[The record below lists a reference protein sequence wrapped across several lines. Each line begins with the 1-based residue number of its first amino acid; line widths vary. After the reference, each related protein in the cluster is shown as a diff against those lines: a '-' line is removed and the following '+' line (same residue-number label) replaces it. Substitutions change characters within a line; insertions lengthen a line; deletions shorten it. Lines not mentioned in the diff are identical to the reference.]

1 MLSKLYGAGLSG
13 VEGYT
18 VTVEC
23 EVNDK
28 LDDFEIVGLPDNAVK
43 EAKERVRAASEN
55 SGIPFPETSIVVNL
69 APADLKKSGSAL
81 DLPILTAIL
90 AGSGIFSKTVDLSK
104 TCLIGELSLSGEIR
118 GVRGVLCMC
127 IAAAETGVQNIYV
140 PKSNVLEASVVEG
153 VNVYPVESVAELVN
167 AINNI
172 IPIEPVKYDRNSFR
186 PMDNDPRLPDFVDVK
201 GQEQV
206 RRALEIACAGG
217 HNVLMIGPPGTG
229 KSMLAKRIPSIL
241 PAMTY
246 EEAVETTKIH
256 SIAGILGADDA
267 LVTRRPFRSPH
278 HTMSAASL
286 AGGGAI
292 PRPGELSLAD
302 NGVLFL
308 DELPE
313 FNKQVTETLRQPLE
327 DGEITIT
334 RAAGR
339 CRFPCHIMLV
349 CAMNPCRCGNFG
361 HPTRQCTCKPADI
374 RKYMSK
380 ISGPL
385 LDRID
390 IQIEVPPIS
399 FDQMSDTTSPE
410 PSAPI
415 RERVNAAREFAA
427 ARFGDDAGGVRCNS
441 GMTPGMIRKYC
452 IMDSDAS
459 ELLREAYESLGLSAR
474 GHDRVLRV
482 ARTIADLARSET
494 IGAEHIAEAIQL
506 RSLDRKYWE

>member
-1 MLSKLYGAGLSG
+1 MLSRLYGASLSG
-13 VEGYT
+13 VDGYT

-23 EVNDK
+23 EVADK
-28 LDDFEIVGLPDNAVK
+28 LSDFQIVGLPDNAVK
-43 EAKERVRAASEN
+43 EAKERVRAAAEN
-55 SGIPFPETSIVVNL
+55 SDIPFPEGAIVVNL

-81 DLPILTAIL
+81 DLPILTGIL
-90 AGSGIFSKTVDLSK
+90 DGAGILDRSVDLSK

-127 IAAAETGVQNIYV
+127 LAAAEAGIEKIYV
-140 PKSNVLEASVVEG
+140 PEANVLEASVVEG
-153 VNVYPVESVAELVN
+153 VDVYPVRDVKTLVDCLNSV
-167 AINNI
+167 IT
-172 IPIEPVKYDRNSFR
+172 IEPVKYDKSSFV
-186 PMDNDPRLPDFVDVK
+186 PMTNDRSLPDFVDVK

-256 SIAGILGADDA
+256 SIAGILDGDSA

-292 PRPGELSLAD
+292 PMPGEISLAD

-349 CAMNPCRCGNFG
+349 CAMNPCKCGNFG
-361 HPTRQCTCKPADI
+361 HPTRRCTCKPADI
-374 RKYMSK
+374 KKYMSK

-399 FDQMSDTTSPE
+399 FDEMSSEVVPE
-410 PSAPI
+410 PSSAI
-415 RERVNAAREFAA
+415 RERVNAAREYAA
-427 ARFGDDAGGVRCNS
+427 GRFEGEDGVRSNS
-441 GMTPGMIRKYC
+441 DMTPSMIRKYC
-452 IMDSDAS
+452 KMDDEAKA
-459 ELLREAYESLGLSAR
+459 LLGEAFETLGLSAR

-482 ARTIADLARSET
+482 ARTIADLDRSEIIT
-494 IGAEHIAEAIQL
+494 ASHIAEAIQL